1 MKKSIPV
8 LGALGIIITVAGI
21 MLFNPYFLVAG
32 TVLAAIAIIMF
43 TGYLNEQTPDIEDVP
58 DLSKAKVTK
67 LNVADLGSHMDDFM
81 SLAMPNPDYAL
92 SEDEIKAKD
101 LSDTMIYEYNFPDN
115 PELRRGFSTEENQ
128 EPVEVYLGGKLIGA
142 IPMKKSS
149 YIYVLVG
156 MKGIRYME
164 AEITGGKYKILRNG
178 KMEIGKRDYHISLT
192 IYADA

>member
-8 LGALGIIITVAGI
+8 LGVLGIIITAAGV
-21 MLFNPYFLVAG
+21 MLFNPYLLVAG
-32 TVLAAIAIIMF
+32 IVLAAIAIIMF

-67 LNVADLGSHMDDFM
+67 LNVADLGSHMDAFM
-81 SLAMPNPDYAL
+81 SLATPNPDYNL
-92 SEDEIKAKD
+92 GEEEIKAKD
-101 LSDTMIYEYNFPDN
+101 LSDTMIYEYNFPDDL
-115 PELRRGFSTEENQ
+115 ELRRGFSTEENQ
-128 EPVEVYLGGKLIGA
+128 EPVEVYLGGKIIGA
-142 IPMKKSS
+142 IPIKKSS

-164 AEITGGKYKILRNG
+164 TEITGGKYKILRNG
-178 KMEIGKRDYHISLT
+178 KMETGKRDYHISLT